1 MINIRSV
8 AVSLAKSHIED
19 EPDIQAVY
27 WFPSGSGGKAEIR
40 LIEVSRNAIPSGTV
54 HPFSFAPIP
63 AVPYRTLV
71 ADVTLEEWEK
81 ICSGEIELPKGWSLQ
96 TKVNLTPGS

>member
-1 MINIRSV
+1 MSKIKSV
-8 AVSLAKSHIED
+8 AISLAKSHVAS

-27 WFPSGSGGKAEIR
+27 WFPSGSESNAEIR
-40 LIEVSRNAIPSGTV
+40 LIEVSSNAIPSGTV

-81 ICSGEIELPKGWSLQ
+81 ICNGEIELPKGWSLQ
-96 TKVNLTPGS
+96 NKVNLTPGS